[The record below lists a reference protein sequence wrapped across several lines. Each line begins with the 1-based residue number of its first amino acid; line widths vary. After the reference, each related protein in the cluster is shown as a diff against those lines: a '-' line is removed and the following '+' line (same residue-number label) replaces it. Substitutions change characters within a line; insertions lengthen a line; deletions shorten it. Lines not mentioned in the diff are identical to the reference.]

1 MRPKRVAYF
10 VHCASCA
17 GHYCPQ
23 DVSTPHS
30 CPLGSY
36 SSTPGLVSA
45 EQCTKCPAGT
55 YSDVSGA
62 TTGAQCTFCSSGT
75 FNPSPGAGSAA
86 ACLGCPA
93 GFYGATTGRA
103 VCQRCSPGTFNPDT
117 GAASSTSCVAC
128 VPQAIDATQQPVT
141 PVGGACTVLV
151 VPGCSPP
158 SRDCRL
164 GTQQASCECRL

>member
-1 MRPKRVAYF
+1 MRPERVAYL

-75 FNPSPGAGSAA
+75 FNPSPGASSAA

-117 GAASSTSCVAC
+117 GAASSTACVAC

-141 PVGGACTVLV
+141 PVGGGCTVLV
-151 VPGCSPP
+151 VAGCSPP